1 MYILYCVDQFRLR
14 LSPPNNHLS
23 PFQVTEG
30 HCWTR
35 GDENDDDDN
44 NADDDYDDGDD
55 DDKNDHG
62 GVCTLN
68 QVEKYQSWLLRKPEN
83 CSIINAGNLRLYV

>member
-1 MYILYCVDQFRLR
+1 MFCPKKSITKCFVQNKSITKCCWSIQAEA

-35 GDENDDDDN
+35 GDENG
-44 NADDDYDDGDD
+44 GDD
-55 DDKNDHG
+55 HDQDNDDKNDNLEYNDG
-62 GVCTLN
+62 D
-68 QVEKYQSWLLRKPEN
+68 
-83 CSIINAGNLRLYV
+83 GNHDDA

>member
-1 MYILYCVDQFRLR
+1 MKYTQNIYKIYCCVADQFRLS

-35 GDENDDDDN
+35 GDENDDDVMMMMM
-44 NADDDYDDGDD
+44 
-55 DDKNDHG
+55 HH
-62 GVCTLN
+62 
-68 QVEKYQSWLLRKPEN
+68 R
-83 CSIINAGNLRLYV
+83 